1 KSRGKS
7 QRYQCKACKK
17 FTNVLPKR
25 EETTTY
31 HQQKNTILPM
41 FAKMVV
47 GRVSV
52 SRTCDILGIGVG
64 TYYHKLEWL
73 YRRCLEFLERYET
86 QPLQTKKFNEM
97 WLNT

>member
-1 KSRGKS
+1 
-7 QRYQCKACKK
+7 
-17 FTNVLPKR
+17 TNVLPKR

-97 WLNT
+97 WLNTDK